1 MGFLRRRATT
11 TKLQISEGAVK
22 EATLLAPRY
31 IVFKVEKFDI
41 IINIDQTP
49 IKYVSVGQSSLA
61 KKSGQLR
68 YSEKKN

>member
-11 TKLQISEGAVK
+11 TKLQIPEGAVK
-22 EATLLAPRY
+22 EATL
-31 IVFKVEKFDI
+31 VEKFDI

-49 IKYVSVGQSSLA
+49 IKYVPVGQSSLA